1 MCDCIEKLKQDL
13 GLVKKLA
20 KKLTKLIENDVRIYS
35 KQGKNGLIYDF
46 EPVLVKNNIAT
57 EISIINYDNTKQK
70 KQINCS

>member
-57 EISIINYDNTKQK
+57 EISIINYDNTK
-70 KQINCS
+70 

>member
-13 GLVKKLA
+13 SLVKKLA
-20 KKLTKLIENDVRIYS
+20 KKLTKLIENDVRIYT

-57 EISIINYDNTKQK
+57 EISIINYDNTKPK
-70 KQINCS
+70 KQINYS

>member
-13 GLVKKLA
+13 SLVKKLA

-70 KQINCS
+70 KKINCS

>member
-35 KQGKNGLIYDF
+35 KQGKYGLIYDF

>member
-20 KKLTKLIENDVRIYS
+20 KKLTKLIENDVRVYS

>member
-57 EISIINYDNTKQK
+57 EISIINYDNTKQE

>member
-70 KQINCS
+70 K